1 MVDDKELTC
10 RDFGRLLCREAGWNF
25 LPSNIPAPPA
35 KEQEST
41 EHLAWSDPSTA
52 TSSIWPFSHHNFFS
66 PYLIACSIRGSLS
79 TIKSGV

>member
-41 EHLAWSDPSTA
+41 EHFGLVRSLNSHVFDLALFPSQLLQ
-52 TSSIWPFSHHNFFS
+52 P
-66 PYLIACSIRGSLS
+66 LI
-79 TIKSGV
+79 